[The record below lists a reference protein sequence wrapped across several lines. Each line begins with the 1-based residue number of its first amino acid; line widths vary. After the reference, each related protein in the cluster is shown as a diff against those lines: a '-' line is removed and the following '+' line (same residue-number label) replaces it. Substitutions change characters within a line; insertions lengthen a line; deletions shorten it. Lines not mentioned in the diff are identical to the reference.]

1 MSGEQCIG
9 SSEPHL
15 LLLGCTV
22 IGDAQDIDS
31 GKSSGLLWMQDQAG
45 SGYRMQDQAGSGY
58 RMQDSTE
65 GFNEAFAGKARGC
78 VHIDYS

>member
-45 SGYRMQDQAGSGY
+45 SGYRMQD
-58 RMQDSTE
+58 STE